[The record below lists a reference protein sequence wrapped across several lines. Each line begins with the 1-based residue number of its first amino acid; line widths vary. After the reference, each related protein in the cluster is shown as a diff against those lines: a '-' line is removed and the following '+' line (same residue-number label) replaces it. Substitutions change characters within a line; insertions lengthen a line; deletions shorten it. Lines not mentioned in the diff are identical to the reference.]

1 MVSSLRHCR
10 ENPKTENID
19 AQLNALFE
27 DLKTHQS
34 YTYKI
39 TEKMEIKEGVRLIHL
54 FWKLS
59 WSKVFRVRKPINQSR
74 INQCLKLNFSWASA
88 IMTYCY

>member
-1 MVSSLRHCR
+1 MVSSHRHCS

-39 TEKMEIKEGVRLIHL
+39 TQKMEIKEGVGQYYV
-54 FWKLS
+54 
-59 WSKVFRVRKPINQSR
+59 SK
-74 INQCLKLNFSWASA
+74 
-88 IMTYCY
+88 